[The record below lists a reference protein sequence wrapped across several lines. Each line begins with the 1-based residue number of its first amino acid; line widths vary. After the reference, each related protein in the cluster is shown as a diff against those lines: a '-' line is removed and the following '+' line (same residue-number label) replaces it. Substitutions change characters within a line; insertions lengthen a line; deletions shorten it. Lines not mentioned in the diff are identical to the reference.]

1 MPANRLPLQQLY
13 ESRHT
18 RPLSRGQFLLRM
30 LKHILFAQIFVLV
43 SLVIGMWGYGYYEH
57 MAWRDAFDN
66 SAMLL
71 GGMGPMKT
79 DGLSDGGKVFAG
91 IYALYAGL
99 VLIIVMGVILA
110 PLIHRLMHVFHW
122 EEDKRED

>member
-1 MPANRLPLQQLY
+1 MNHLY
-13 ESRHT
+13 ESRRT

-30 LKHILFAQIFVLV
+30 LKHILFAQIFVLA
-43 SLVIGMWGYGYYEH
+43 SLLIGMWGYEYYER
-57 MAWRDAFDN
+57 MGWRDAFVN

>member
-1 MPANRLPLQQLY
+1 MFY
-13 ESRHT
+13 ESKHKP
-18 RPLSRGQFLLRM
+18 PLSFPQFLLRM
-30 LKHILFAQIFVLV
+30 LKHILFAQLFVLV
-43 SLVIGMWGYGYYEH
+43 SLVIGMWGYEYYEH
-57 MAWRDAFDN
+57 MAWRDAFVN

-99 VLIIVMGVILA
+99 ILIIVIGIMMA
-110 PLIHRLMHVFHW
+110 PLIHRILHVFHW
-122 EEDKRED
+122 EEGQEKD